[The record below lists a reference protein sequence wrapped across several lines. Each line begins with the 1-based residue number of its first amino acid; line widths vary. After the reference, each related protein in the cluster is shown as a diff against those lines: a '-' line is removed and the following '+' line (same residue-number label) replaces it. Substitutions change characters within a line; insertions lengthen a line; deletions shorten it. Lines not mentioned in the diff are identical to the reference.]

1 MQSAVLLHM
10 VTHQWPEIPVV
21 MVDTRYLFPETY
33 RFADAL
39 TERLKLNLKVY
50 RAQVSAAW
58 LEARHGKMWEHGLEG
73 IERYNQINKVE
84 PMQRAIAS
92 WRQGLD
98 HRLRR
103 QQSKS
108 RKEVGVL
115 QLQNG
120 IVKVQPIIDWTD
132 RMVWEYLKK
141 HDLPYHPLWE
151 QGYVSVGDV
160 HTTRP
165 ADSGHEQ
172 RGADALFRPQ
182 ARVRS
187 AHRREYLRQYLVLH
201 EPIARPWFDNHR
213 TKRTLSLV
221 RKEEKSLV
229 THVTESTYQQEVES
243 HPGRVLIDFY
253 TPTCPPCRAFA
264 PTLDQIAAEQA
275 GTLKVVKIDASEEPN
290 LATEFGVR
298 AVPTFVL
305 LERGTRKA
313 QIVGARSKKA
323 FEQWLAEN

>member
-1 MQSAVLLHM
+1 M
-10 VTHQWPEIPVV
+10 
-21 MVDTRYLFPETY
+21 
-33 RFADAL
+33 
-39 TERLKLNLKVY
+39 
-50 RAQVSAAW
+50 
-58 LEARHGKMWEHGLEG
+58 
-73 IERYNQINKVE
+73 
-84 PMQRAIAS
+84 
-92 WRQGLD
+92 
-98 HRLRR
+98 
-103 QQSKS
+103 
-108 RKEVGVL
+108 
-115 QLQNG
+115 
-120 IVKVQPIIDWTD
+120 
-132 RMVWEYLKK
+132 
-141 HDLPYHPLWE
+141 
-151 QGYVSVGDV
+151 
-160 HTTRP
+160 
-165 ADSGHEQ
+165 
-172 RGADALFRPQ
+172 
-182 ARVRS
+182 RS